1 MRIIERAAPGS
12 ESARSAPRSRAAAAG
27 DGRVL
32 KPTSP
37 PPSDRRGAVSRHRS
51 RGTRWDETRRHS
63 AHPVSGVVASREMCR
78 GSSSA
83 GPGSGSHRGGQAI
96 EAPSPTRKFCT
107 PQIGVVR
114 SPVGEAAYRAHPLD
128 AHRRRPL
135 RRRPPAHR
143 STRSGSNAATPQ
155 RHFDAPGGWACVSS
169 TPTPTGGD
177 GTRRVRASK
186 SGPRSSAD
194 GPSPT
199 HSGWLS
205 QSRSSSETG
214 RPARRCGSPSGE
226 GRLAP
231 APGEILNSA
240 RHLVPP
246 YMQPVGRS
254 R

>member
-96 EAPSPTRKFCT
+96 EAPSPTRKICT
-107 PQIGVVR
+107 PQSGWSGAQSAKPRIAHTRLTPTVVGPFDDGRLLIEVHAQDRTPRPR
-114 SPVGEAAYRAHPLD
+114 SDTSTPL
-128 AHRRRPL
+128 AGGLASRRRRHRRVGTEPDALVQASLDRDPL
-135 RRRPPAHR
+135 LTVPHLPIRVGSARVARHR
-143 STRSGSNAATPQ
+143 KLVLQAGQ
-155 RHFDAPGGWACVSS
+155 LEDAG
-169 TPTPTGGD
+169 
-177 GTRRVRASK
+177 R
-186 SGPRSSAD
+186 
-194 GPSPT
+194 
-199 HSGWLS
+199 
-205 QSRSSSETG
+205 
-214 RPARRCGSPSGE
+214 RPARGG
-226 GRLAP
+226 
-231 APGEILNSA
+231 
-240 RHLVPP
+240 
-246 YMQPVGRS
+246 
-254 R
+254 

>member
-1 MRIIERAAPGS
+1 VGRGGTKPDGTRHSRCQESSHHVRCVADRRVRALDQVHTVEVRRSRDHRPP
-12 ESARSAPRSRAAAAG
+12 ERSAP
-27 DGRVL
+27 
-32 KPTSP
+32 P
-37 PPSDRRGAVSRHRS
+37 
-51 RGTRWDETRRHS
+51 
-63 AHPVSGVVASREMCR
+63 
-78 GSSSA
+78 
-83 GPGSGSHRGGQAI
+83 
-96 EAPSPTRKFCT
+96 
-107 PQIGVVR
+107 IGVAR

-155 RHFDAPGGWACVSS
+155 RHLDATGGWACVSS

-199 HSGWLS
+199 RSGWLS
-205 QSRSSSETG
+205 QSRSSSETCPAG
-214 RPARRCGSPSGE
+214 RSARRCGSPSGE